1 MTSGVTKSGIAS
13 NLVPKVAS
21 DVAATGA
28 ASLGLGT
35 LLSALGPAYA
45 IYGVLD
51 TLGFFDKGMEATP
64 MTPEERELNNAA
76 AKVDMALGLA
86 EKASTSGIASE
97 GMSPDVYLLDAYEA
111 VNALSDSDLEFFG
124 DSKDSLLDSLVR
136 AGVDSS
142 TSSQGVKGKW
152 YDPETGEVLP
162 NFNPNT
168 GAGMGTLYPIF
179 YPDPVADPGGGGG
192 GGDTAASSEAASAAS
207 DASSQADTG
216 TGEWIYDADAGL
228 FRESGGIE
236 TFIPVP
242 GTYTDGQTISYDDA
256 AEIFGEWGKTST
268 TNTATIP
275 TSTATTTTG
284 SGADDSS
291 LNLPTVLY
299 LPDFGGTSTTGT
311 LTLPTSTTGTGTT
324 GTGTTGTGTTGT
336 GTTGT
341 GTTGTGTTG
350 TGTTGTGTTGTGTT
364 GAGTANLGGTGGG
377 LSTGTGTGDGSGTG
391 SGTGTGE
398 GAGDGSGTGDGVGD
412 GTGDG
417 TGRDQGETQEL
428 ADLLGGGGMRG
439 VATEQ
444 AGVADIAILYDPSLS
459 LAENMA
465 RILGRKKN
473 EQADAVDSALMYGG
487 GIVQTTDLN
496 DELLR
501 ILEGR

>member
-1 MTSGVTKSGIAS
+1 MPAGITLPASMTSGVTKSGLAT
-13 NLVPKVAS
+13 NLVPKVVG
-21 DVAATGA
+21 DVAASGA
-28 ASLGLGT
+28 TSLGLGA
-35 LLSALGPAYA
+35 LLGALGPAYT

-51 TLGFFDKGMEATP
+51 ALGFFDKGMEATP
-64 MTPEERELNNAA
+64 MTPEEEELNNAA
-76 AKVDMALGLA
+76 AKVDRALALV
-86 EKASTSGIASE
+86 EKASIGGIAPEDSE
-97 GMSPDVYLLDAYEA
+97 GMAPEVYLLDAYEA
-111 VNALSDSDLEFFG
+111 VNALPDSELEFFG
-124 DSKDSLLDSLVR
+124 DTKDGLLSSLAR
-136 AGVDSS
+136 AGLSDEELKIEEIDEGLRSPVFPFLE
-142 TSSQGVKGKW
+142 
-152 YDPETGEVLP
+152 YP
-162 NFNPNT
+162 
-168 GAGMGTLYPIF
+168 TLE
-179 YPDPVADPGGGGG
+179 DLEAGGGGG
-192 GGDTAASSEAASAAS
+192 GGDTAASAASSEAASAAS
-207 DASSQADTG
+207 SQTDTG
-216 TGEWIYDADAGL
+216 TGDWIYDADAGL

-256 AEIFGEWGKTST
+256 AEIFGEWGKNST

-275 TSTATTTTG
+275 TSTSTATTTTG
-284 SGADDSS
+284 SGANDSS

-299 LPDFGGTSTTGT
+299 LPDFGGADGTGT
-311 LTLPTSTTGTGTT
+311 LTLPTFTAGTGTT

-350 TGTTGTGTTGTGTT
+350 TG
-364 GAGTANLGGTGGG
+364 AANLGGTGGG

-391 SGTGTGE
+391 SGTGTGD

-417 TGRDQGETQEL
+417 TGREQGEAQEL

-444 AGVADIAILYDPSLS
+444 AGVADISMLYDPSLS

-465 RILGRKKN
+465 RILGKKKN

-487 GIVQTTDLN
+487 GIVQPTDLN
-496 DELLR
+496 NELLR
-501 ILEGR
+501 IIGGR

>member
-1 MTSGVTKSGIAS
+1 MPAGFTVPASMASGVTKSGIAT
-13 NLVPKVAS
+13 NLAPKVVG
-21 DVAATGA
+21 DVAALGA
-28 ASLGLGT
+28 SKLGLAGLVKGLGAVAPQ
-35 LLSALGPAYA
+35 LLAVA
-45 IYGVLD
+45 GVLD
-51 TLGFFDKGMEATP
+51 ALGFFDKGMEATP
-64 MTPEERELNNAA
+64 MTPEEAA
-76 AKVDMALGLA
+76 EYEATSRLALA
-86 EKASTSGIASE
+86 QSGMQE
-97 GMSPDVYLLDAYEA
+97 GGEGAYEMLMDA
-111 VNALSDSDLEFFG
+111 VEQARKAGLSDEELKIEEIDKGLRSPVFPFLEYPTLEDLE
-124 DSKDSLLDSLVR
+124 
-136 AGVDSS
+136 A
-142 TSSQGVKGKW
+142 
-152 YDPETGEVLP
+152 
-162 NFNPNT
+162 
-168 GAGMGTLYPIF
+168 
-179 YPDPVADPGGGGG
+179 GGGGG

-207 DASSQADTG
+207 SQTDTG
-216 TGEWIYDADAGL
+216 TGDWIYDADAGL

-242 GTYTDGQTISYDDA
+242 GTYTDGQTISYGDA
-256 AEIFGEWGKTST
+256 AEIFGEWGKNST

-275 TSTATTTTG
+275 TSTSTATTTTG

-311 LTLPTSTTGTGTT
+311 LTLPTFTAGTGTT

-341 GTTGTGTTG
+341 GTTGTG
-350 TGTTGTGTTGTGTT
+350 
-364 GAGTANLGGTGGG
+364 AANLGGTGGG

-391 SGTGTGE
+391 SGTGTGD

-417 TGRDQGETQEL
+417 TGREQGEAQEL

-444 AGVADIAILYDPSLS
+444 AGVADISMLYDPSLS

-465 RILGRKKN
+465 RILGKKKN
-473 EQADAVDSALMYGG
+473 AQADTVDSALMYGG
-487 GIVQTTDLN
+487 GIVQPTDLN

-501 ILEGR
+501 IIGGR

>member
-1 MTSGVTKSGIAS
+1 MTSGVTKSGIAT
-13 NLVPKVAS
+13 NLVPKVVG

-35 LLSALGPAYA
+35 LLSALGPASA
-45 IYGVLD
+45 IYGALD
-51 TLGFFDKGMEATP
+51 ALGFFDKGMEATP
-64 MTPEERELNNAA
+64 MTPEERELNDAA

-124 DSKDSLLDSLVR
+124 DSKDSLLDKLVK
-136 AGVDSS
+136 AGLSDEELKLEEIDEGLRSPVFPFLE
-142 TSSQGVKGKW
+142 
-152 YDPETGEVLP
+152 YP
-162 NFNPNT
+162 
-168 GAGMGTLYPIF
+168 TLE
-179 YPDPVADPGGGGG
+179 DLEAGGGGG
-192 GGDTAASSEAASAAS
+192 GGDTAASSEAASTAS
-207 DASSQADTG
+207 TSESAVDTG

-242 GTYTDGQTISYDDA
+242 GTYTDGQTVSYDDA
-256 AEIFGEWGKTST
+256 AAIFGEWGNISN
-268 TNTATIP
+268 TNTATTP
-275 TSTATTTTG
+275 TSTATSTTS
-284 SGADDSS
+284 SGANNTG
-291 LNLPTVLY
+291 LTLPTVLY
-299 LPDFGGTSTTGT
+299 LPDFGGTDTTGT
-311 LTLPTSTTGTGTT
+311 LTLPTFTA
-324 GTGTTGTGTTGT
+324 GTGTTGT

-444 AGVADIAILYDPSLS
+444 AGVADIAMLYDPSLS
-459 LAENMA
+459 FAENMA
-465 RILGRKKN
+465 RILNKKKN
-473 EQADAVDSALMYGG
+473 EQVDAVDSALMYGG
-487 GIVQTTDLN
+487 GIVQPTDLN